1 MTSTLPNN
9 KTSNP
14 REQIVEGNK
23 PTVMLSRVAA
33 SLYWMSR
40 YLERAENIARL
51 LDVNLQLLL
60 DFGQVSQEALK
71 EHWVPVLRASGE
83 EDLFFQLY
91 GTADSRS
98 VVEFLTFRPE
108 NANSI
113 SSCINAARENA
124 RQVRDQISME
134 MWEVLNAAYLFLK
147 ESDTDSVWATGATEF
162 FDRVKNFSHLFQ
174 GLTDSTFSRNEGYE
188 FIQFGKFLERAD
200 KTSRIL
206 DIKYHMLLP
215 KVTDVGGAIDTAQ
228 WQAVLR
234 SASALE
240 AYRRYYVAEIVP
252 WKVAMF
258 LVFSESFPRS
268 LRYCVEQVGEFVH
281 RITNTPPGQYRTEG
295 ERRYGKFLQQL
306 RFTTG
311 DEVLREGLHQFME
324 RVQKELLAI
333 ADHMFDSFMYHPPV
347 DMAAEIRLHQQ
358 EQQQQQ
364 LRDPYQEK
372 PASDGR

>member
-1 MTSTLPNN
+1 MLSSTSTN
-9 KTSNP
+9 KPGSI
-14 REQIVEGNK
+14 REQIVDTTKSTG
-23 PTVMLSRVAA
+23 MLSRVAA

-40 YLERAENIARL
+40 YLERSENMARL

-60 DFGQVSQEALK
+60 DFGNVSDEALK
-71 EHWVPVLRASGE
+71 EHWVPVLRAAGE
-83 EDLFFQLY
+83 EDLFFELY
-91 GTADSRS
+91 EAADSRS

-113 SSCINAARENA
+113 AACISAARENA
-124 RQVRDQISME
+124 RQVRDQISLE
-134 MWEVLNAAYLFLK
+134 MWEVLNEAYLFLK
-147 ESDTDSVWATGATEF
+147 ESNADAVWIHGPTSF
-162 FDRVKNFSHLFQ
+162 FNTVKNFSHLFQ

-188 FIQFGKFLERAD
+188 FIQFGKYLERAD

-215 KVTDVGGAIDTAQ
+215 RVSDVGGAIDTAQ

-258 LVFSESFPRS
+258 LVFSLNFPRS

-281 RITNTPPGQYRTEG
+281 KITDTPPGQYRTEG

-306 RFTTG
+306 RFTTSE
-311 DEVLREGLHQFME
+311 EVLREGLHEFLE

-333 ADHMFDSFMYHPPV
+333 ADHMFDTFMYHPPV

-358 EQQQQQ
+358 EQQQQTKTNEPNH
-364 LRDPYQEK
+364 RW
-372 PASDGR
+372 